1 MFILCLLRSDL
12 INAETEKHQWSHQ
25 RVFMNASISKQYK
38 VFFDVV
44 PFSTRLY
51 HHIQARPRSMKKMLV
66 LLYATNLIS
75 NSFISEQIQGG
86 RNQRYKDE
94 KHSPFPTASSN
105 LRKYGQQMTI
115 TQ

>member
-25 RVFMNASISKQYK
+25 RVYMNASVSKQYK

-51 HHIQARPRSMKKMLV
+51 RHIQEHPRSMRKMLV
-66 LLYATNLIS
+66 LLYATSLIS
-75 NSFISEQIQGG
+75 NSFISDKYRVVGT
-86 RNQRYKDE
+86 KDT
-94 KHSPFPTASSN
+94 KMKSTVLSLQHPPT
-105 LRKYGQQMTI
+105 
-115 TQ
+115 